1 MNNNLRG
8 LLFHIIVIIATFALS
23 YFINLSEEVR
33 NLIYGNMVFR
43 IIIVILILYMY
54 FLLGKGMSKRRA
66 PIEDILTGNLIIFI
80 SLLSIGVAFL
90 GLREKFLEV
99 GPGDSYYRFFMDMFM
114 YPELYIL
121 KLIGFYEYLE
131 AIIASAF
138 VPGIIYFL
146 SIKKSRAVIKRKKK
160 IERNRM
166 RINEKW

>member
-1 MNNNLRG
+1 MNNNIRG

-23 YFINLSEEVR
+23 YFINLTEEVR
-33 NLIYGNMVFR
+33 NLLYGNMVFR
-43 IIIVILILYMY
+43 IMIVILILYMY
-54 FLLGKGMSKRRA
+54 YLLGKGMSKRRP

-80 SLLSIGVAFL
+80 SLLTIGAAFL
-90 GLREKFLEV
+90 GLRGKFFEV
-99 GPGDSYYRFFMDMFM
+99 GPGGSYYRFFMDMFM

-121 KLIGFYEYLE
+121 KLIGFYEHLE

-146 SIKKSRAVIKRKKK
+146 SIKKSRAIIRRKRR

-166 RINEKW
+166 RINEK

>member
-1 MNNNLRG
+1 MNNNIRG

-23 YFINLSEEVR
+23 YFINLTEEVR
-33 NLIYGNMVFR
+33 NLLYGNMVFR
-43 IIIVILILYMY
+43 IMIVILILYMY
-54 FLLGKGMSKRRA
+54 YLLGKGMSKRRP

-80 SLLSIGVAFL
+80 SLLTIGAAFL
-90 GLREKFLEV
+90 GLRGKFFEV
-99 GPGDSYYRFFMDMFM
+99 GPGGSYYRFFMDMFM

-146 SIKKSRAVIKRKKK
+146 SIKKSRAIIRRKRR

-166 RINEKW
+166 RINEK